1 MSTVHYPKSEPM
13 LRTGFSFSS
22 NLETIF
28 DRLDEPIALR
38 KGVRID
44 VPRTIEDALVVP
56 KWKNVVL
63 KEMRALDKND
73 TWSLMELPQDKSVVG
88 CKWVFTIKL
97 VGIQSGV
104 ENIKAGNGEE
114 GKALAGSIGG
124 GVFVWFCSNFK
135 EKESRERYVWPLV
148 NWDNGSFI
156 SVRGLKWSAPI
167 GKQRF
172 FGGALQH
179 PSLIAPSRERN
190 ECV

>member
-1 MSTVHYPKSEPM
+1 MSTVHCPKSEPM
-13 LRTGFSFSS
+13 LGIGFSSSS

-63 KEMRALDKND
+63 KEMRALDKSD

-88 CKWVFTIKL
+88 CKWVFTIKKT
-97 VGIQSGV
+97 SM
-104 ENIKAGNGEE
+104 AGNGEE

-135 EKESRERYVWPLV
+135 EKESRERY
-148 NWDNGSFI
+148 SFI
-156 SVRGLKWSAPI
+156 SVRGLKWS
-167 GKQRF
+167 
-172 FGGALQH
+172 H

>member
-1 MSTVHYPKSEPM
+1 MSTVHCPKSELM
-13 LRTGFSFSS
+13 LGTGFSSSS

-88 CKWVFTIKL
+88 CKWVFTIK
-97 VGIQSGV
+97 V
-104 ENIKAGNGEE
+104 
-114 GKALAGSIGG
+114 
-124 GVFVWFCSNFK
+124 
-135 EKESRERYVWPLV
+135 
-148 NWDNGSFI
+148 
-156 SVRGLKWSAPI
+156 
-167 GKQRF
+167 
-172 FGGALQH
+172 
-179 PSLIAPSRERN
+179 
-190 ECV
+190 